1 MMSTSSSC
9 GPRYQIPS
17 WSGKTIWMSLPN
29 SLLADVETDRAP
41 DADVGGVILAA
52 GHDVSFFQSGSRRR
66 ALVSCPFQGF
76 GRIAQV
82 RVPPASGPRITA
94 RGSNGSGIFVF
105 PSWRWGLIGLGRG
118 IVRRVESRV
127 QGEGPQLA
135 EQSRR
140 RAGAG
145 IAAVFPPGCRV
156 QPVGG
161 LAHQVNEFI
170 MGDQIPGPTGRKIHP
185 EVLAGIFPVNRQ
197 AGFELDPQGGLPVE
211 VIGQEVGPV
220 PIEGVS
226 MFRSR
231 VREHQV
237 SIAEGRWLH

>member
-17 WSGKTIWMSLPN
+17 WSGKTIWMSFPIRC
-29 SLLADVETDRAP
+29 LLMWRRTGPP

-170 MGDQIPGPTGRKIHP
+170 MGTRYQVPPAGKSSRGPGRNISG
-185 EVLAGIFPVNRQ
+185 
-197 AGFELDPQGGLPVE
+197 
-211 VIGQEVGPV
+211 
-220 PIEGVS
+220 
-226 MFRSR
+226 
-231 VREHQV
+231 
-237 SIAEGRWLH
+237 